1 MVQAEEVEGPLTEVE
16 EAVGSRMVEDEE
28 EKEEKE
34 RVMVVCDLSVS
45 EEVDSIV

>member
-1 MVQAEEVEGPLTEVE
+1 MEGPLTEVE

-34 RVMVVCDLSVS
+34 RVVVVCDLSVS